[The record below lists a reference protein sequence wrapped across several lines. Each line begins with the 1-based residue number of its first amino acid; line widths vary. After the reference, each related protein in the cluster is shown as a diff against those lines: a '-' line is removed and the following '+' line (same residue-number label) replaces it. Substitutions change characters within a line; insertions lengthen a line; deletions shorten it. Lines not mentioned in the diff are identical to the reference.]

1 MGLINK
7 ILGGRGATDTRP
19 TSSTQFAE
27 SQSQLPQDRTRSH
40 NAPRR
45 DLVRVVLRETMR
57 QHGIPS
63 DWLECR
69 TLSVLTRKHISG
81 MHVQFLVR
89 KADQQLLPYV
99 HAFQE
104 SFWDQILK
112 MDPLARDWLFSVGWE
127 FYGKAVQGFSPLP
140 DPTSW
145 KKDDTGPDTES
156 MDIDTLPPEETE
168 DDVTSDLQ
176 ALQAV
181 MSAPV
186 ELSGKLR
193 DAKPREHKQA

>member
-1 MGLINK
+1 MGLMK
-7 ILGGRGATDTRP
+7 KLFRGDGKEASASSHFADSGRAP
-19 TSSTQFAE
+19 TSVE
-27 SQSQLPQDRTRSH
+27 KTRSQ

-45 DLVRVVLRETMR
+45 DLVKLVLRDTMR
-57 QHGIPS
+57 RHGIPS
-63 DWLECR
+63 DWMDCR
-69 TLSVLTRKHISG
+69 SLSVLTKRHKSG
-81 MHVQFLVR
+81 MHVQFLVL
-89 KADQQLLPYV
+89 KGDHQLLRWV

-104 SFWDQILK
+104 DFWTNIIRL
-112 MDPLARDWLFSVGWE
+112 DPTAKDWLFSVGWE

-156 MDIDTLPPEETE
+156 MEIDTLPPEETE

-193 DAKPREHKQA
+193 DAKPREHKHT